1 VHLHPFERHKA
12 YRAAVN
18 QSVLWPSD
26 YGVPHLPEFWHTVGS
41 QEMFNKEYMLPT
53 VFPLVKELKLSEKE
67 KDPVC
72 VCVCVCVYMH
82 AHVGQRIPSVVFLRR
97 LSALL

>member
-1 VHLHPFERHKA
+1 MHLHSFERHKA

-18 QSVLWPSD
+18 QSVLWPSN
-26 YGVPHLPEFWHTVGS
+26 YCVPHLPEFWHTAGS

-53 VFPLVKELKLSEKE
+53 VFPLVKELKLSEKRRTL
-67 KDPVC
+67 
-72 VCVCVCVYMH
+72 CVCVCVYTH